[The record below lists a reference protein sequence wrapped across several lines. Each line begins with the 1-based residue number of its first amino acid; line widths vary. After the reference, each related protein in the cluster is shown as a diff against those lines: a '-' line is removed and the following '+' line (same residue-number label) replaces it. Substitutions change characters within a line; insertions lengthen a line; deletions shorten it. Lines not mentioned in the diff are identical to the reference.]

1 MMNSIQPKQPQ
12 SDPKPKMDIQTY
24 EFVKENKVQTIPF
37 TALASS
43 IRRDPGLVGI
53 RSVPTQFWTMYSII
67 TSTHAENNINFTEGE
82 FHVQQN
88 SSKAYLTDIE
98 KADGFDSKYA
108 PIDRWRHD
116 KVINLIQIPG
126 ISAGT
131 GVDIRNAAIGLTINK
146 EGLSIAFGMNVHE
159 CSNFNVLGGTILRT
173 YSYDN
178 GRSGETPWEL
188 LMHKLGK
195 WVKGLN
201 QIWNVQNE
209 IMENMKDLQLPQHE
223 SVVEE
228 IIGDLYIRAIKQ
240 AYFKGGVTPF
250 DTHELSNFTKEML
263 QARKAEERL
272 ANVWDI
278 YSWGT
283 SIMKPGT
290 VDIGEIANNSNLWAD
305 YLMDRFAMEVPEAI
319 IVE

>member
-1 MMNSIQPKQPQ
+1 MNSIQPKQPQ

-24 EFVKENKVQTIPF
+24 EFSKENKVQTIPF

-67 TSTHAENNINFTEGE
+67 TSMLSENNVNFTEGE

-126 ISAGT
+126 ISDGT
-131 GVDIRNAAIGLTINK
+131 GMDIRNAAIGLTINK

-178 GRSGETPWEL
+178 GRAGETPWEL

-195 WVKGLN
+195 WIKGLN

-209 IMENMKDLQLPQHE
+209 IMENMKALQLPQHE
-223 SVVEE
+223 AVVEE

-263 QARKAEERL
+263 QARRAEERL

-283 SIMKPGT
+283 SIMKPGI

>member
-1 MMNSIQPKQPQ
+1 MLS
-12 SDPKPKMDIQTY
+12 
-24 EFVKENKVQTIPF
+24 
-37 TALASS
+37 
-43 IRRDPGLVGI
+43 
-53 RSVPTQFWTMYSII
+53 
-67 TSTHAENNINFTEGE
+67 ENNINFTEGE

-131 GVDIRNAAIGLTINK
+131 GMDIRNAAIGLTINK

-159 CSNFNVLGGTILRT
+159 CSNFNVLGGTVLRT

-178 GRSGETPWEL
+178 GRAGETPWEL

-195 WVKGLN
+195 WIKGLN
-201 QIWNVQNE
+201 QIWKVQNE
-209 IMENMKDLQLPQHE
+209 IMEEMKAYTLP
-223 SVVEE
+223 SDIPIVEE

-263 QARKAEERL
+263 QARRAEERL
-272 ANVWDI
+272 ENVWDI

-283 SIMKPGT
+283 SIMKPGI

-305 YLMDRFAMEVPEAI
+305 YLLDRFAMEVPEAI

>member
-1 MMNSIQPKQPQ
+1 MNSIQPKQPQ

-24 EFVKENKVQTIPF
+24 EFSKENKVQTIPF

-67 TSTHAENNINFTEGE
+67 TSMLSENNVNFTEGE

-131 GVDIRNAAIGLTINK
+131 GMDIRNAAIGLTINK

-178 GRSGETPWEL
+178 GRAGETPWEL

-201 QIWNVQNE
+201 QIWKVQNE
-209 IMENMKDLQLPQHE
+209 IMEEMKAYTLP
-223 SVVEE
+223 SDIPIVEE

-263 QARKAEERL
+263 QARRAEERL
-272 ANVWDI
+272 ENVWDI

-283 SIMKPGT
+283 SIMKPGI

-305 YLMDRFAMEVPEAI
+305 YLLDRFAMEVPEAI

>member
-1 MMNSIQPKQPQ
+1 MNSIQPKQPQ
-12 SDPKPKMDIQTY
+12 SEPKPKMDIQTY
-24 EFVKENKVQTIPF
+24 EFSKENRVQTIPYI
-37 TALASS
+37 ALASS

-67 TSTHAENNINFTEGE
+67 TSMLSENNINFTEGE

-131 GVDIRNAAIGLTINK
+131 GIDVRNAAIGLTINK

-178 GRSGETPWEL
+178 GRAGETPWEL
-188 LMHKLGK
+188 LMHKLNK

-209 IMENMKDLQLPQHE
+209 IMENMKALQLPQHE
-223 SVVEE
+223 AVVEE

-263 QARKAEERL
+263 QARRAEERL

-283 SIMKPGT
+283 SIMKPGI

-305 YLMDRFAMEVPEAI
+305 YLLDRFAMEVPEAI

>member
-1 MMNSIQPKQPQ
+1 
-12 SDPKPKMDIQTY
+12 MDIQTY
-24 EFVKENKVQTIPF
+24 EFSKENRVQTIPYI
-37 TALASS
+37 ALASS

-67 TSTHAENNINFTEGE
+67 TGMLSDANINFTEGE

-178 GRSGETPWEL
+178 GRAEETPWEL

-209 IMENMKDLQLPQHE
+209 IMENMKDLQLPRHE
-223 SVVEE
+223 AVVEE

-283 SIMKPGT
+283 SIMKPGI

-305 YLMDRFAMEVPEAI
+305 YLMDRFVMEIPEAI

>member
-1 MMNSIQPKQPQ
+1 MNSIQPKQPQ

-24 EFVKENKVQTIPF
+24 EFSKENKVQTIPF

-53 RSVPTQFWTMYSII
+53 RSVPTQFWTMHSII
-67 TSTHAENNINFTEGE
+67 TSMLSENNINYTEGE

-131 GVDIRNAAIGLTINK
+131 GMDIRNAAIGLTINK

-159 CSNFNVLGGTILRT
+159 CSNFNVLGGTVLRT

-195 WVKGLN
+195 WIKGLN
-201 QIWNVQNE
+201 QIWKVQNE
-209 IMENMKDLQLPQHE
+209 IMEEMKAYTLP
-223 SVVEE
+223 SDIPIVEE

-263 QARKAEERL
+263 QARRAEERL
-272 ANVWDI
+272 ENVWDI

-283 SIMKPGT
+283 SIMKPGI

-305 YLMDRFAMEVPEAI
+305 YLLDRFAMEVPEAI

>member
-1 MMNSIQPKQPQ
+1 MTEVTAKQPGSNTPAQ
-12 SDPKPKMDIQTY
+12 RPEPMIY
-24 EFVKENKVQTIPF
+24 EFQKENKVQSIPF
-37 TALASS
+37 PALASS

-53 RSVPTQFWTMYSII
+53 RTVPTQFWTMYTII
-67 TSTHAENNINFTEGE
+67 TGMLRDENINFTEGE

-98 KADGFDSKYA
+98 KADGFDSKRA

-126 ISAGT
+126 VFAGT
-131 GVDIRNAAIGLTINK
+131 GIDMRNAAIGLTINK
-146 EGLSIAFGMNVHE
+146 DGLSIAFGMNVHE

-195 WVKGLN
+195 WIKGLN

-209 IMENMKDLQLPQHE
+209 IMDTMKSMHLRHE
-223 SVVEE
+223 SIVEE

-250 DTHELSNFTKEML
+250 DTHELSNFTKEMI
-263 QARKAEERL
+263 QARRTEERL

-283 SIMKPGT
+283 SIMKPGI

-305 YLMDRFAMEVPEAI
+305 YLMDRFEMNVPDAI

>member
-1 MMNSIQPKQPQ
+1 MNSIQPKQPQ

-24 EFVKENKVQTIPF
+24 EFSKENKVQTIPF

-67 TSTHAENNINFTEGE
+67 TNMLSENNVNFTEGE

-131 GVDIRNAAIGLTINK
+131 GMDIRNAAIGLTINK

-159 CSNFNVLGGTILRT
+159 CSNFNVLGGTVLRT

-178 GRSGETPWEL
+178 GRAGETPWEL

-195 WVKGLN
+195 WIKGLN
-201 QIWNVQNE
+201 QIWKVQNE
-209 IMENMKDLQLPQHE
+209 IMEEMKAYTLP
-223 SVVEE
+223 SDIPIVEE

-263 QARKAEERL
+263 QARRAEERL
-272 ANVWDI
+272 ENVWDI

-283 SIMKPGT
+283 SIMKPGI

-305 YLMDRFAMEVPEAI
+305 YLLDRFAMEVPEAI

>member
-1 MMNSIQPKQPQ
+1 MNSIQPKQPQ

-24 EFVKENKVQTIPF
+24 EFSKENKVQTIPF

-53 RSVPTQFWTMYSII
+53 RSVPTQFWTMHSII
-67 TSTHAENNINFTEGE
+67 TSMLSENNINFTEGE

-131 GVDIRNAAIGLTINK
+131 GMDIRNAAIGLTINK

-159 CSNFNVLGGTILRT
+159 CSNFNVLGGTVLRT

-195 WVKGLN
+195 WIKGLN
-201 QIWNVQNE
+201 QIWKVQNE
-209 IMENMKDLQLPQHE
+209 IMEEMKAYTLP
-223 SVVEE
+223 SDIPIVEE

-263 QARKAEERL
+263 QARRAEERL
-272 ANVWDI
+272 ENVWDI

-283 SIMKPGT
+283 SIMKPGI

-305 YLMDRFAMEVPEAI
+305 YLLDRFAMEVPEAI

>member
-1 MMNSIQPKQPQ
+1 MNSIQPKQPQ

-24 EFVKENKVQTIPF
+24 EFSKENKVQTIPF

-53 RSVPTQFWTMYSII
+53 RSVPTQFWTMHSII
-67 TSTHAENNINFTEGE
+67 TSMLSENNINFTEGE

-131 GVDIRNAAIGLTINK
+131 GMDIRNAAIGLTINK

-159 CSNFNVLGGTILRT
+159 CSNFNVLGGTVLRT

-178 GRSGETPWEL
+178 GRAGETPWEL

-201 QIWNVQNE
+201 QIWKVQNE
-209 IMENMKDLQLPQHE
+209 IMEEMKAYTLP
-223 SVVEE
+223 SDIPIVEE

-263 QARKAEERL
+263 QARRAEERL
-272 ANVWDI
+272 ENVWDI

-283 SIMKPGT
+283 SIMKPGI

-305 YLMDRFAMEVPEAI
+305 YLLDRFAMEVPEAI

>member
-1 MMNSIQPKQPQ
+1 MNSIQPKQPQ

-24 EFVKENKVQTIPF
+24 EFSKENKVQTIPF

-67 TSTHAENNINFTEGE
+67 TSMLSENNINFTEGE

-131 GVDIRNAAIGLTINK
+131 GMDIRNAAIGLTINK

-178 GRSGETPWEL
+178 GRAGETPWEL

-195 WVKGLN
+195 WIKGLN

-209 IMENMKDLQLPQHE
+209 IMENMKALQLPQHE
-223 SVVEE
+223 AVVEE

-263 QARKAEERL
+263 QARRAEERL

-283 SIMKPGT
+283 SIMKPGI

-305 YLMDRFAMEVPEAI
+305 YLLDRFAMEVPEAI